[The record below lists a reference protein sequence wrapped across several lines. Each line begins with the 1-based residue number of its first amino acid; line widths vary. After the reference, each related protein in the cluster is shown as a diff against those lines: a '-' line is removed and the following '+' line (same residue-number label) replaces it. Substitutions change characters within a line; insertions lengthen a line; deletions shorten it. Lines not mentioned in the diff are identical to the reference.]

1 MSNFSRLRLHGFK
14 SFVEKSDLD
23 IGPGLTGIVGP
34 NGCGKSNLVEALSWV
49 MGETSAK
56 RLRGNGMDDVIF
68 NGTTGRPARN
78 SAEVSVVLDNS
89 ERTAPALF
97 NTTDEIEV
105 VRRIERDMGS
115 NYYVNGKSVRARDVQ
130 MLFADMSIGAHSAAI
145 VSQGRIA
152 AIINAKPAERRQVL
166 EESAG
171 VSGLYVRRNEAELRL
186 KAADANLARL
196 QDVVAGMETQLDS
209 LKRQSRQAT
218 RYKNISAEIKELE
231 TRLALAEWMLAR
243 TAKMEAEQD
252 YRSTEAL
259 VTEQMATV
267 ASLNR
272 IQIEQSEA
280 LPPLRERQAETA
292 AAWQAQNFELRR
304 LDDEDER
311 LTAQIDEAKK
321 ALDQIANDRTH
332 EMGTAEENERTLA
345 RLEDEQ
351 KELASQSNTAE
362 EIARLTNERGERELD
377 VMRLQESYQATLEKA
392 ANLRATRNT
401 LQNQLSQDENRL
413 NAVKSRLES
422 LKTQI
427 AQKKIQQEQAAPVES
442 LTQDIATL
450 ESDLTTKRDQ
460 EQSARL
466 AVDAAQ
472 QKLDDSRAAQQTT
485 RETLSKIQS
494 EISAL
499 ESVLKAESQQ
509 GFRPVLE
516 EIKADTGFE
525 AALSK
530 ALGDTIMASTQS
542 DAPVVWTGTAQASS
556 ATAPA
561 FPAGVSPLRP
571 HIQAPDALQVALSYI
586 GYVEQDEDGDTAA
599 PHLLAG
605 QSLVSKNGAYWRWDG
620 LHIRAKAMDRNAI
633 RLKNKNR
640 LDELQAQLPPAQAAF
655 ADAQTAQ
662 QTAQADL
669 TTARATSQSLEQDVR
684 TLDRSLTAKRQD
696 LQRTIERR
704 AATES
709 EIAKLEE
716 GLTIAQEDA
725 VRLEDAVAVHRT
737 SMLSFDDAAMAQQN
751 LEVEQRKLA
760 LAAAQAALG
769 EAATALEVYQQDIQR
784 REGRLRAIGDER
796 INLTNRTIRARE
808 RLKQLDEREATM
820 KAKLAEIESR
830 PDEITAQRLAL
841 LDNLKQMENA
851 RNDAADSLAKAEK
864 DLFETTQALKT
875 SEAALM
881 ETRERRA
888 KAQATMEAA
897 SGSIEIIRQSIE
909 DQFAMSPEALW
920 DSSQMDADKLTA
932 EPIDK
937 IRGKRDRLIRERDGM
952 GPVNLRA
959 DVETQEVET
968 HMAKLIAERADLTAA
983 IDELRGGIGKLNK
996 EARERL
1002 QQAFDT
1008 VNEHFKVLFT
1018 RLFGGGSAHLAF
1030 VDSADP
1036 LEASLEIYAQP
1047 PGKSL
1052 QSLSLLSG
1060 GEKTLASTALIFA
1073 MFLTN
1078 PAPICVL
1085 DEIDAPLDDAN
1096 VDRVCGMLEEIVK
1109 QCKTRFLVITHHRLT
1124 MAKMD
1129 RLYGVTMSE
1138 RGVSQLVSVDLQGKF
1153 DFLEAAE

>member
-78 SAEVSVVLDNS
+78 SAEVSVVLDNT

-97 NTTDEIEV
+97 NNTDEIEV

-115 NYYVNGKSVRARDVQ
+115 SYYVNGKAVRARDVQ
-130 MLFADMSIGAHSAAI
+130 MLFADMAIGAHSAAI

-152 AIINAKPAERRQVL
+152 AIINAKPSERRQVL

-171 VSGLYVRRNEAELRL
+171 VSGLYVRRHEAELRL

-196 QDVVAGMETQLDS
+196 QDVIAGMETQLDS

-231 TRLALAEWMLAR
+231 TRLALAEWMMAR
-243 TAKMEAEQD
+243 AVKMEAEQE
-252 YRSTEAL
+252 YQSSESVVA
-259 VTEQMATV
+259 EQMATV

-272 IQIEQSEA
+272 QQIEQSEA
-280 LPPLRERQAETA
+280 LPPLREKQAETA

-304 LDDEDER
+304 LDDEEER
-311 LTAQIDEAKK
+311 LNAQIEEAKTS
-321 ALDQIANDRTH
+321 LEQISNDRMH
-332 EMGTAEENERTLA
+332 ETSTAEENERTLA
-345 RLEDEQ
+345 RIEDEQ
-351 KELASQSNTAE
+351 RELQSQSNTAD
-362 EIARLTNERGERELD
+362 EISRLTNERGERELD
-377 VMRLQESYQATLEKA
+377 VMRLQEAYQATLEKA
-392 ANLRATRNT
+392 ANLRATRST

-413 NAVKSRLES
+413 NAIKSRFEN
-422 LKTQI
+422 LKSQI
-427 AQKKIQQEQAAPVES
+427 AQKKQQQEQAAPIEG
-442 LTQDIATL
+442 LTAEITEMETTL
-450 ESDLTTKRDQ
+450 SSKRDS
-460 EQSARL
+460 EQSARE
-466 AVDAAQ
+466 AVEAAQ
-472 QKLDDSRAAQQTT
+472 QKLDDARASQQTT
-485 RETLSKIQS
+485 REAVSKIQS
-494 EISAL
+494 EINAL
-499 ESVLKAESQQ
+499 ESVLKSESQQ
-509 GFRPVLE
+509 GFKPVLD
-516 EIKADTGFE
+516 EIKADDGFE

-542 DAPVVWTGTAQASS
+542 DAPVVWTGKAGAIN
-556 ATAPA
+556 APA
-561 FPAGVSPLRP
+561 FPAGVSALRP
-571 HIQAPDALQVALSYI
+571 HIKAPEALQVALSYI
-586 GYVEQDEDGDTAA
+586 GYVENDEDGDTAA
-599 PHLLAG
+599 PNLVAG

-640 LDELQAQLPPAQAAF
+640 LDELQSQFPATQDAFTKAQAEQQS
-655 ADAQTAQ
+655 AQEALNSARSTA
-662 QTAQADL
+662 
-669 TTARATSQSLEQDVR
+669 QSLELEVR
-684 TLDRSLTAKRQD
+684 NLDRALTGKRQD

-716 GLTIAQEDA
+716 GLTLAQDDII
-725 VRLEDAVAVHRT
+725 RLEEAVATHRT
-737 SMLSFDDAAMAQQN
+737 SMTSFDDAAMQQQTI
-751 LEVEQRKLA
+751 EVEQRKLA

-769 EAATALEVYQQDIQR
+769 EATTALEVYQQDINR
-784 REGRLRAIGDER
+784 REARLRAIGDER

-808 RLKQLDEREATM
+808 RLKQLDERESAM
-820 KAKLAEIESR
+820 KTKLEEIQSR
-830 PDEITAQRLAL
+830 PDEITAQRLTL

-851 RNDAADSLAKAEK
+851 RNDAADKLAQAEK
-864 DLFETTQALKT
+864 DLYETSQTLKE

-897 SGSIEIIRQSIE
+897 SGSIEIISQSIA
-909 DQFAMSPEALW
+909 DNFAMSPDELW
-920 DSSQMDADKLTA
+920 SSSEMDNEKLTA

-959 DVETQEVET
+959 DVETQEVEQQMT
-968 HMAKLIAERADLTAA
+968 KLISERADLTQA
-983 IDELRGGIGKLNK
+983 IEELRGGINKLNK

-1002 QQAFDT
+1002 QQAFNS

-1030 VDSADP
+1030 VESDDP

-1096 VDRVCGMLEEIVK
+1096 VDRVCSMLEEIVQK
-1109 QCKTRFLVITHHRLT
+1109 SKTRFLVITHHRLT

-1138 RGVSQLVSVDLQGKF
+1138 RGVSQLVSVDLQGKL

>member
-14 SFVEKSDLD
+14 SFVEKCDLD

-68 NGTTGRPARN
+68 NGTTGRPSRN
-78 SAEVSVVLDNS
+78 SAEVSVVLDNTS
-89 ERTAPALF
+89 RTAPALF
-97 NTTDEIEV
+97 NNTDEIEV

-115 NYYVNGKSVRARDVQ
+115 SYYVNGKSVRARDVQ
-130 MLFADMSIGAHSAAI
+130 MLFADMAIGAHSAAI

-171 VSGLYVRRNEAELRL
+171 VSGLYVRRHEAELRL

-218 RYKNISAEIKELE
+218 RYKNISTEIKELE

-243 TAKMEAEQD
+243 ATRMEAEQEFQSSESVVAD
-252 YRSTEAL
+252 
-259 VTEQMATV
+259 VMAQV

-272 IQIEQSEA
+272 QQIEQAES
-280 LPPLRERQAETA
+280 LPPLREKQAETA

-304 LDDEDER
+304 LDDEEQR
-311 LTAQIDEAKK
+311 LTSQIEEAKN
-321 ALDQIANDRTH
+321 ALAQIANDRVH
-332 EMGTAEENERTLA
+332 ETETAEENERVLA
-345 RLEDEQ
+345 KIEEEQ
-351 KELASQSNTAE
+351 KNLQSQSNTSE
-362 EIARLTNERGERELD
+362 EISRLTNERGERELQA
-377 VMRLQESYQATLEKA
+377 MRVQEQYQAILEKA
-392 ANLRATRNT
+392 AHLRASRNT
-401 LQNQLSQDENRL
+401 LQNQLSQDE
-413 NAVKSRLES
+413 SRLQSIQNRMEN
-422 LKTQI
+422 LKNQI
-427 AQKKIQQEQAAPVES
+427 AQKRQQLEEAAPIETLSQEISSLEADLSAKREAEQNLRNSVEAY
-442 LTQDIATL
+442 Q
-450 ESDLTTKRDQ
+450 
-460 EQSARL
+460 QSVDEARQS
-466 AVDAAQ
+466 Q
-472 QKLDDSRAAQQTT
+472 QQSREA
-485 RETLSKIQS
+485 LSKIQS
-494 EISAL
+494 EINAL
-499 ESVLKAESQQ
+499 ESVLKSEAQQ

-516 EIKADTGFE
+516 QIKADTGFE

-530 ALGDTIMASTQS
+530 ALGDTIMASVQA
-542 DAPVVWTGTAQASS
+542 DAPVVWTGQASPAQS
-556 ATAPA
+556 PA
-561 FPAGVSPLRP
+561 FPAGVMALKP
-571 HIQAPDALQVALSYI
+571 HIQAPTELSTALSYI
-586 GYVEQDEDGDTAA
+586 GYVEHDEDGDKAM
-599 PHLLAG
+599 PHLQAG
-605 QSLVSKNGAYWRWDG
+605 QSIVSKNGAYWRWDG
-620 LHIRAKAMDRNAI
+620 LHIRAKAMDRNAV

-640 LDELQAQLPPAQAAF
+640 LDELSVQLSP
-655 ADAQTAQ
+655 AQ
-662 QTAQADL
+662 QTLDNANVALNEAQGKLSAVKSEL
-669 TTARATSQSLEQDVR
+669 TQLEQEVR
-684 TLDRSLTAKRQD
+684 NLDRSLNQKRHD
-696 LQRTIERR
+696 LQKTIERR
-704 AATES
+704 SSTES

-716 GLTIAQEDA
+716 GLTLSQDDVARLQEA
-725 VRLEDAVAVHRT
+725 VSTHRA
-737 SMLSFDDAAMAQQN
+737 SMATFDDAAMQQ
-751 LEVEQRKLA
+751 LSIEIEQRKLA

-769 EAATALEVYQQDIQR
+769 EATTALEVFQQDINR

-808 RLKQLDEREATM
+808 RLKQLDEREEVL
-820 KAKLAEIESR
+820 KQKLAEIESR
-830 PDEITAQRLAL
+830 PAEITAQRLNL
-841 LDNLKQMENA
+841 LDNLKQMENT
-851 RNDAADSLAKAEK
+851 RNEASDALASAEK
-864 DLFETTQALKT
+864 TLQETSVALK
-875 SEAALM
+875 EAEASLM
-881 ETRERRA
+881 DIRERRA
-888 KAQATMEAA
+888 KAQAMMEAA
-897 SGSIEIIRQSIE
+897 AGSIEIISQSIA
-909 DQFAMSPEALW
+909 DQFAMTPDELW
-920 DSSQMDADKLTA
+920 SSSEMDNDKLTA

-959 DVETQEVET
+959 DVESQEVEQQLS
-968 HMAKLIAERADLTAA
+968 KLVTERADLTQA
-983 IDELRGGIGKLNK
+983 IEELRGGISKLNK

-1002 QQAFDT
+1002 QQAFDS

-1030 VDSADP
+1030 IESDDP
-1036 LEASLEIYAQP
+1036 LDAALEIYAQP

-1096 VDRVCGMLEEIVK
+1096 VDRVCTMLEEIVQK
-1109 QCKTRFLVITHHRLT
+1109 SRTRFLVITHHRLT
-1124 MAKMD
+1124 MARMN
-1129 RLYGVTMSE
+1129 RLYGVTMAE
-1138 RGVSQLVSVDLQGKF
+1138 RGVSQLVSVDLQGKL

>member
-1 MSNFSRLRLHGFK
+1 MSNFSRLRLQGFK
-14 SFVEKSDLD
+14 SFVDKSDLD

-68 NGTTGRPARN
+68 NGTSGRPARN

-97 NTTDEIEV
+97 NNTDEIEV

-115 NYYVNGKSVRARDVQ
+115 NYYVNGKNVRARDVQ
-130 MLFADMSIGAHSAAI
+130 MLFADMAIGAHSAAI

-171 VSGLYVRRNEAELRL
+171 VSGLYVRRHEAELRL

-196 QDVVAGMETQLDS
+196 QDVVAGLETQLDS

-218 RYKNISAEIKELE
+218 RYKNISMEIKELE
-231 TRLALAEWMLAR
+231 TRLALAEWMMAR
-243 TAKMEAEQD
+243 TAKMEAEQE
-252 YRSTEAL
+252 YQSSESTVA
-259 VTEQMATV
+259 EQMATV

-280 LPPLRERQAETA
+280 LPPLREKQAETA

-304 LDDEDER
+304 LDDEEER
-311 LTAQIDEAKK
+311 ITAQIDETKTN
-321 ALDQIANDRTH
+321 LQQISNDRAH
-332 EMGTAEENERTLA
+332 ETGTAEENERTLA

-351 KELASQSNTAE
+351 RELLSQSNTQE
-362 EIARLTNERGERELD
+362 EITRLTNERGERELD
-377 VMRLQESYQATLEKA
+377 VMRLQDQYQATLEKA
-392 ANLRATRNT
+392 AHLRATRNT

-413 NAVKSRLES
+413 NSIRARVEN

-427 AQKKIQQEQAAPVES
+427 TQKKQQQEQAAPVEALSNEISEMETS
-442 LTQDIATL
+442 LTV
-450 ESDLTTKRDQ
+450 KREA
-460 EQSARL
+460 EQAARE
-466 AVDAAQ
+466 AVEAAQ
-472 QKLDDSRAAQQTT
+472 QKLDEARTAQQSS
-485 RETLSKIQS
+485 REALSKIQS
-494 EISAL
+494 EINAL
-499 ESVLKAESQQ
+499 ESVLKSESQQ
-509 GFRPVLE
+509 GFRPVLD
-516 EIKADTGFE
+516 EIKADDGFE

-542 DAPVVWTGTAQASS
+542 DAPVVWTGKAATLSAPSFPSNVQA
-556 ATAPA
+556 
-561 FPAGVSPLRP
+561 LRP
-571 HIQAPDALQVALSYI
+571 HIKAPEALQLALSYI
-586 GYVEQDEDGDTAA
+586 GYVENDEDGDAAA
-599 PHLLAG
+599 PQLSAG
-605 QSLVSKNGAYWRWDG
+605 QSIVSKNGAYWRWDG
-620 LHIRAKAMDRNAI
+620 LHIRAKAMDRNTI

-640 LDELQAQLPPAQAAF
+640 LDELQSQLPSTQEAASASQAAQQS
-655 ADAQTAQ
+655 AQEALS
-662 QTAQADL
+662 A
-669 TTARATSQSLEQDVR
+669 ARAQSQSLEQDVR
-684 TLDRSLTAKRQD
+684 NIDRTLSGKRQD

-704 AATES
+704 SATES

-716 GLTIAQEDA
+716 GLTLAQDD
-725 VRLEDAVAVHRT
+725 VLRLEEAVATHRT
-737 SMLSFDDAAMAQQN
+737 SMGSFDDAAMQQQN
-751 LEVEQRKLA
+751 IEVEQRKLA
-760 LAAAQAALG
+760 LTAAQAALS
-769 EAATALEVYQQDIQR
+769 EAATALEVYQQDISR

-796 INLTNRTIRARE
+796 VNLTNRTIRARE
-808 RLKQLDEREATM
+808 RLKQLDEREEAM
-820 KAKLAEIESR
+820 KTKLEEIQSR
-830 PDEITAQRLAL
+830 PDEITAQRLNL

-851 RNDAADSLAKAEK
+851 RNEAADALAKAEK
-864 DLFETTQALKT
+864 DLFDTTHSLK
-875 SEAALM
+875 EAEGALM

-909 DQFAMSPEALW
+909 DQFSMSPDALW
-920 DSSQMDADKLTA
+920 ESSEMNNDKLA
-932 EPIDK
+932 SEPIDK

-959 DVETQEVET
+959 DVESSEVEQQLS
-968 HMAKLIAERADLTAA
+968 KLITERADLTAA
-983 IDELRGGIGKLNK
+983 IEELRGGIHKLNK

-1002 QQAFDT
+1002 QQAFDS
-1008 VNEHFKVLFT
+1008 VNTHFKSLFT

-1030 VDSADP
+1030 VDSSDP

-1096 VDRVCGMLEEIVK
+1096 VDRVCGMLEEIVS
-1109 QCKTRFLVITHHRLT
+1109 QCRTRFLVITHHRLT
-1124 MAKMD
+1124 MARMD
-1129 RLYGVTMSE
+1129 RLYGVTMGE
-1138 RGVSQLVSVDLQGKF
+1138 RGVSQLVSVDLQGEL
-1153 DFLEAAE
+1153 DFLQAAE

>member
-1 MSNFSRLRLHGFK
+1 MANFSRLRLHGFK
-14 SFVEKSDLD
+14 SFVEKCDLD

-56 RLRGNGMDDVIF
+56 RLRGSGMDDVIF
-68 NGTTGRPARN
+68 NGTSGRPARN
-78 SAEVSVVLDNS
+78 SAEVSVVLDNTN
-89 ERTAPALF
+89 RTAPALF
-97 NTTDEIEV
+97 NNTDEIEV
-105 VRRIERDMGS
+105 VRRIERDSGS
-115 NYYVNGKSVRARDVQ
+115 NYYVNGKNVRARDVQ
-130 MLFADMSIGAHSAAI
+130 MLFADMAIGAHSAAI

-171 VSGLYVRRNEAELRL
+171 VSGLYVRRHEAELRL

-218 RYKNISAEIKELE
+218 RYKNISTEIKELE

-243 TAKMEAEQD
+243 ATKMEAEQEFQ
-252 YRSTEAL
+252 SSESI
-259 VTEQMATV
+259 VTEQMTSV

-272 IQIEQSEA
+272 VQIEQGEA
-280 LPPLRERQAETA
+280 LPPLREKQAETA

-304 LDDEDER
+304 LDDEETR
-311 LTAQIDEAKK
+311 INAQIEETKSG
-321 ALDQIANDRTH
+321 LQHIANDRAH
-332 EMGTAEENERTLA
+332 ETGTAEENERTLA
-345 RLEDEQ
+345 RIEQ
-351 KELASQSNTAE
+351 EQTELQSQSNSAE
-362 EIARLTNERGERELD
+362 EISRLTNERGERELD
-377 VMRLQESYQATLEKA
+377 TMRLQEQYQATLEKA
-392 ANLRATRNT
+392 ANLRATRQT
-401 LQNQLSQDENRL
+401 LQNQLSQDESRL
-413 NAVKSRLES
+413 NSIRSRLEN
-422 LKTQI
+422 LKSQI
-427 AQKKIQQEQAAPVES
+427 IQKKQQQEQAAPVES
-442 LTQDIATL
+442 LSNEISELETTL
-450 ESDLTTKRDQ
+450 NSKRDD
-460 EQSARL
+460 EQSARQS
-466 AVDAAQ
+466 VDAAQ
-472 QKLDDSRAAQQTT
+472 QKCDDARQVQQTT
-485 RETLSKIQS
+485 REAFSKIQS
-494 EISAL
+494 EVGAL
-499 ESVLKAESQQ
+499 ESVLKSETQQ
-509 GFRPVLE
+509 GFRPVLD
-516 EIKADTGFE
+516 EIKADAGFE

-542 DAPVVWTGTAQASS
+542 DAPVVWTGKGNT
-556 ATAPA
+556 ATAPS
-561 FPAGVSPLRP
+561 FPSGVSALRP
-571 HIQAPDALQVALSYI
+571 HIKAPEALQIALSYI
-586 GYVEQDEDGDTAA
+586 GFVEDDEAGDIAA
-599 PHLLAG
+599 PQLSAG

-640 LDELQAQLPPAQAAF
+640 FDELQSMLPAS
-655 ADAQTAQ
+655 QTASSQ
-662 QTAQADL
+662 AQSAMQSAQEEL
-669 TTARATSQSLEQDVR
+669 NVARSLAQSLEQEVRNLDR
-684 TLDRSLTAKRQD
+684 TLSTKRQE

-704 AATES
+704 SATES

-716 GLTIAQEDA
+716 GLTLAGDDIT
-725 VRLEDAVAVHRT
+725 RLEDAVSTHRT
-737 SMLSFDDAAMAQQN
+737 SMTSFDDAAMEQQN
-751 LEVEQRKLA
+751 IEVQQRKLA
-760 LAAAQAALG
+760 LAAAQAALS
-769 EAATALEVYQQDIQR
+769 EAATALEVYQQDMNR

-808 RLKQLDEREATM
+808 RLKQLDEREVVLNE
-820 KAKLAEIESR
+820 KLSEIQSR
-830 PDEITAQRLAL
+830 PDEITAQRLNL
-841 LDNLKQMENA
+841 LDNLKQMENL
-851 RNDAADSLAKAEK
+851 RNEASDILAQAEK
-864 DLFETTQALKT
+864 DLAETTTLLKQA
-875 SEAALM
+875 EAALG

-888 KAQATMEAA
+888 KAQAMMEAS
-897 SGSIEIIRQSIE
+897 SGSIEIISQSIA
-909 DQFAMSPEALW
+909 DQFAMTPDELW
-920 DSSQMDADKLTA
+920 SSSEMDNERLTA

-959 DVETQEVET
+959 DVETQEVEQ
-968 HMAKLIAERADLTAA
+968 HMSKLIAERADLTQA
-983 IDELRGGIGKLNK
+983 IEELRGGINRLNK

-1002 QQAFDT
+1002 QQAFDS

-1030 VDSADP
+1030 VDSSDP

-1096 VDRVCGMLEEIVK
+1096 VDRVCTMLEEICK
-1109 QCKTRFLVITHHRLT
+1109 QSKTRFVVITHHRMT
-1124 MAKMD
+1124 MARMD

-1138 RGVSQLVSVDLQGKF
+1138 RGVSQLVSVDLQGKL

>member
-14 SFVEKSDLD
+14 SFVEKCDLD

-56 RLRGNGMDDVIF
+56 RLRGSGMDDVIF
-68 NGTTGRPARN
+68 NGTTNRPARN
-78 SAEVSVVLDNS
+78 SAEVSVVLDNTG
-89 ERTAPALF
+89 RTAPALF
-97 NTTDEIEV
+97 NNTDEIEV

-115 NYYVNGKSVRARDVQ
+115 NYYVNGKNVRARDVQ
-130 MLFADMSIGAHSAAI
+130 MLFADMAIGAHSAAI

-152 AIINAKPAERRQVL
+152 SIINAKPSERRQVL

-171 VSGLYVRRNEAELRL
+171 VSGLYVRRHEAELRL

-218 RYKNISAEIKELE
+218 RYKNISIEIKELE
-231 TRLALAEWMLAR
+231 TRLALGEWMLAQATKR
-243 TAKMEAEQD
+243 DAEEEFQSTESIVAEQMV
-252 YRSTEAL
+252 S
-259 VTEQMATV
+259 V

-272 IQIEQSEA
+272 NQIEQNES
-280 LPPLRERQAETA
+280 LPPLREKQAETA

-304 LDDEDER
+304 LDDEETR
-311 LTAQIDEAKK
+311 ITAQIDEAKS
-321 ALDQIANDRTH
+321 ALMQIANDRAH
-332 EMGTAEENERTLA
+332 EEGTAEENERTLV
-345 RLEDEQ
+345 RIEEEQ
-351 KELASQSNTAE
+351 KELQSQSNTTE
-362 EIARLTNERGERELD
+362 DIQRLTDERGERELSM
-377 VMRLQESYQATLEKA
+377 MRVQDQYQAMLEKA
-392 ANLRATRNT
+392 ANLRATRTT
-401 LQNQLSQDENRL
+401 LQNQLSQDEGRL
-413 NAVKSRLES
+413 NSIKSRIEN
-422 LKTQI
+422 LKLQI
-427 AQKKIQQEQAAPVES
+427 IQKRQQQEQAAPVEALS
-442 LTQDIATL
+442 NGISVM
-450 ESDLTTKRDQ
+450 ENDLNTKREM
-460 EQSARL
+460 EQSARS
-466 AVDAAQ
+466 AVDTAQ
-472 QKLDDSRAAQQTT
+472 QNLDDARSVQQTA
-485 RETLSKIQS
+485 RELLSKIQS
-494 EISAL
+494 EMNAL
-499 ESVLKAESQQ
+499 ESVLKSESQQ
-509 GFRPVLE
+509 GFRPVLD
-516 EIKADTGFE
+516 EIKADVGFE

-530 ALGDTIMASTQS
+530 ALGDTIMASTQA
-542 DAPVVWTGTAQASS
+542 DAPVVWTGKGNANSAPSFPSGVQA
-556 ATAPA
+556 
-561 FPAGVSPLRP
+561 LRP
-571 HIQAPDALQVALSYI
+571 HIKAPEALQMALSYI
-586 GYVEQDEDGDTAA
+586 GYVENDEDGDTAS
-599 PHLLAG
+599 PQLSAG
-605 QSLVSKNGAYWRWDG
+605 QSIVSKNGAYWRWDG

-640 LDELQAQLPPAQAAF
+640 LDELQLQFPAAQSASSEGQIALQSCQENLNRARS
-655 ADAQTAQ
+655 TAQ
-662 QTAQADL
+662 G
-669 TTARATSQSLEQDVR
+669 LEQDVR
-684 TLDRSLTAKRQD
+684 NLDRTLSTKRQE

-704 AATES
+704 ASTES

-716 GLTIAQEDA
+716 GLTLAGDDMDRLNEA
-725 VRLEDAVAVHRT
+725 VTTHRT
-737 SMLSFDDAAMAQQN
+737 SMISIDDASMERQNIEVQQ
-751 LEVEQRKLA
+751 LKLA

-769 EAATALEVYQQDIQR
+769 EAATALEVYQQDMTR

-808 RLKQLDEREATM
+808 RLKQLDEREAATQT
-820 KAKLAEIESR
+820 KLSEIASR
-830 PDEITAQRLAL
+830 PNEITSQRLNL

-851 RNDAADSLAKAEK
+851 RNEASDILAAAEK
-864 DLFETTQALKT
+864 TLADVNLALKT
-875 SEAALM
+875 AENSLM

-888 KAQATMEAA
+888 KAQAMMEGA

-909 DQFAMSPEALW
+909 DQFAMSPDDLW
-920 DSSQMDADKLTA
+920 SSSEMDNEKLLS

-937 IRGKRDRLIRERDGM
+937 VRGKRDRLIRERDGM

-959 DVETQEVET
+959 DVESQDVEQT
-968 HMAKLIAERADLTAA
+968 MAKLIAERADLTQA
-983 IDELRGGIGKLNK
+983 IEELRGGINRLNK

-1002 QQAFDT
+1002 QQAFDS
-1008 VNEHFKVLFT
+1008 VNAHFQVLFT

-1030 VDSADP
+1030 VESSDP
-1036 LEASLEIYAQP
+1036 LEAALEIYAQP

-1096 VDRVCGMLEEIVK
+1096 VDRVCGMLEEIVQK
-1109 QCKTRFLVITHHRLT
+1109 SRTRFLVITHHRLT
-1124 MAKMD
+1124 MARMD

-1138 RGVSQLVSVDLQGKF
+1138 RGVSQLVSVDLQGKL

>member
-1 MSNFSRLRLHGFK
+1 MANFSRLRLHGFK
-14 SFVEKSDLD
+14 SFVEKCDLD

-56 RLRGNGMDDVIF
+56 RLRGGGMDDVIF
-68 NGTTGRPARN
+68 NGTSARPARN
-78 SAEVSVVLDNS
+78 SAEVSVVLDNTN
-89 ERTAPALF
+89 RTAPALF
-97 NTTDEIEV
+97 NNTDEIEV
-105 VRRIERDMGS
+105 VRRIERDSGS
-115 NYYVNGKSVRARDVQ
+115 NYYVNGKNVRARDVQ
-130 MLFADMSIGAHSAAI
+130 MLFADMAIGAHSAAI

-171 VSGLYVRRNEAELRL
+171 VSGLYVRRHEAELRL

-218 RYKNISAEIKELE
+218 RYKNINTEIKELE

-243 TAKMEAEQD
+243 ATKMEAEQEFQ
-252 YRSTEAL
+252 SSESI
-259 VTEQMATV
+259 VTDQMTSV

-272 IQIEQSEA
+272 TQIEQGEA
-280 LPPLRERQAETA
+280 LPPLREKQAETT

-304 LDDEDER
+304 LDDEETR
-311 LTAQIDEAKK
+311 INAQIEETKS
-321 ALDQIANDRTH
+321 ALTQIANDRAH
-332 EMGTAEENERTLA
+332 ETGTAEENERTLA
-345 RLEDEQ
+345 RIEDEQ
-351 KELASQSNTAE
+351 KELQSQSNSAE
-362 EIARLTNERGERELD
+362 EISRLTNERGERELD
-377 VMRLQESYQATLEKA
+377 TLRLQEQYQATLEKA
-392 ANLRATRNT
+392 ANLRATRQT
-401 LQNQLSQDENRL
+401 LQNQLSQDESRL
-413 NAVKSRLES
+413 NSIRSRLEN

-427 AQKKIQQEQAAPVES
+427 VQKKQQQEQAAPVENLS
-442 LTQDIATL
+442 NEISNLETTL
-450 ESDLTTKRDQ
+450 NSKRDD
-460 EQSARL
+460 EQVARQS
-466 AVDAAQ
+466 VDTAQ
-472 QKLDDSRAAQQTT
+472 QKCDDARQTQQTT
-485 RETLSKIQS
+485 REAFSKIQS
-494 EISAL
+494 EVNAL
-499 ESVLKAESQQ
+499 ESVLKSETQQ
-509 GFRPVLE
+509 GFRPVLD
-516 EIKADTGFE
+516 EIKADAGFE

-542 DAPVVWTGTAQASS
+542 DAPVVWTGKGNT
-556 ATAPA
+556 ATAPS
-561 FPAGVSPLRP
+561 FPSGVSALRP
-571 HIQAPDALQVALSYI
+571 HIKAPEALQIALSYI
-586 GYVEQDEDGDTAA
+586 GYVEDDEAGDIAA
-599 PHLLAG
+599 SQLSAG

-620 LHIRAKAMDRNAI
+620 LHIRAKAMDRNAV

-640 LDELQAQLPPAQAAF
+640 FDELQSMLPAAQAASGE
-655 ADAQTAQ
+655 AQSAMQSAQ
-662 QTAQADL
+662 EELNA
-669 TTARATSQSLEQDVR
+669 ARSLAQSLEQDVR
-684 TLDRSLTAKRQD
+684 NLDRTLSTKRQE

-704 AATES
+704 SATES

-716 GLTIAQEDA
+716 GLTLAGDDI
-725 VRLEDAVAVHRT
+725 VRLEEAVSTHRT
-737 SMLSFDDAAMAQQN
+737 SMTSFDDTAIEQQN
-751 LEVEQRKLA
+751 IEVQQRKLA
-760 LAAAQAALG
+760 LAAAQAALS
-769 EAATALEVYQQDIQR
+769 EATTALEVYQQDMNR

-808 RLKQLDEREATM
+808 RLKQLDEREVGLNE
-820 KAKLAEIESR
+820 KLSEIQSR
-830 PDEITAQRLAL
+830 PDEITAQRLNL
-841 LDNLKQMENA
+841 LDNLKQMENL
-851 RNDAADSLAKAEK
+851 RNEASDILAQAEK
-864 DLFETTQALKT
+864 DLAETTALLKQA
-875 SEAALM
+875 EAALG

-888 KAQATMEAA
+888 KAQAMMEAS
-897 SGSIEIIRQSIE
+897 SGSIEIISQSIA
-909 DQFAMSPEALW
+909 DQFAMTPDELW
-920 DSSQMDADKLTA
+920 LTSEMNNDRLTA

-959 DVETQEVET
+959 DVESQEVEQ
-968 HMAKLIAERADLTAA
+968 HMSKLIAERADLTQA
-983 IDELRGGIGKLNK
+983 IEELRGGINRLNK

-1002 QQAFDT
+1002 QQAFDS

-1030 VDSADP
+1030 VDSSDP

-1096 VDRVCGMLEEIVK
+1096 VDRVCTMLEEICK
-1109 QCKTRFLVITHHRLT
+1109 QSKTRFVVITHHRMT
-1124 MAKMD
+1124 MARMD

-1138 RGVSQLVSVDLQGKF
+1138 RGVSQLVSVDLQGKL